1 MAKQV
6 PNELITTKE
15 QSTDNQFLQIE
26 PLIRIIRGQQ
36 VLLDSDLAI
45 LYGVETRQLNQQVKR
60 NIERFPEDFMFQL
73 TKVELIN
80 LKSQIA
86 TSSATNDSLRSQI
99 VTLNTENYSIR
110 SQNATLNAGTNLKS
124 QIVTSSHGGARKLPY
139 AFTENGIAMLS
150 SVLRSPIAIQVNI
163 RIMRAFTAMRQFIAS
178 NAQIF
183 QRLDVMEQNQL
194 AIVAHQTET
203 DHKLEE
209 IFRRLDSGNVQ
220 PHQGIF
226 YDGQIFDAYTFIN
239 DRIREA
245 TTRIILIDNY
255 IDDSVL
261 TILSKRAD
269 KVAATIYTKKPTAQL
284 QLDIQK
290 HNAQYPPISVIEFD
304 RSHDRFLCIDDTVYH
319 LGASIK
325 DLGKKW
331 FAFNRMDMPT
341 SELLQKITI

>member
-1 MAKQV
+1 MAKQTQK
-6 PNELITTKE
+6 ELILTTE
-15 QSTDNQFLQIE
+15 QTTNNQLLQIE

-45 LYGVETRQLNQQVKR
+45 LYGVETKRLNEQVKR
-60 NIERFPEDFMFQL
+60 NIERFPDDFMFQL

-86 TSSATNDSLRSQI
+86 TSSAI
-99 VTLNTENYSIR
+99 ENSP
-110 SQNATLNAGTNLKS
+110 KS
-124 QIVTSSHGGARKLPY
+124 QIVTSSHGGVRYLPY

-163 RIMRAFTAMRQFIAS
+163 RIMRAFTAMRQFIAA

-209 IFRRLDSGNVQ
+209 VFRLLDSGNVQ

-261 TILSKRAD
+261 TMLAKRAD
-269 KVAATIYTKKPTAQL
+269 KVAATIYTKKPSAQL

-290 HNAQYPPISVIEFD
+290 HNAQYPPIGIITFD
-304 RSHDRFLCIDDTVYH
+304 RSHDRFLCIDETVYH

-325 DLGKKW
+325 DLGQKW
-331 FAFNRMDMPT
+331 FAFNRMEMPT
-341 SELLQKITI
+341 TELLQKIQTTYKTPPS

>member
-1 MAKQV
+1 MGTNNQIVVYQTA
-6 PNELITTKE
+6 
-15 QSTDNQFLQIE
+15 DNQTQINVTLENETVWLTQAQIAELFQKDQSVIARHIANIFKEGELDKESNMQILHNTLSKYKPTAIYNLDVIISVGYRVKSQRGVQFRQWANRVIKDYMLKGYAINQQMLAMEERIGRQLQDHTLQIH
-26 PLIRIIRGQQ
+26 
-36 VLLDSDLAI
+36 DLQ
-45 LYGVETRQLNQQVKR
+45 E
-60 NIERFPEDFMFQL
+60 
-73 TKVELIN
+73 KVN
-80 LKSQIA
+80 FFVR
-86 TSSATNDSLRSQI
+86 TS
-99 VTLNTENYSIR
+99 
-110 SQNATLNAGTNLKS
+110 
-124 QIVTSSHGGARKLPY
+124 LP
-139 AFTENGIAMLS
+139 
-150 SVLRSPIAIQVNI
+150 
-163 RIMRAFTAMRQFIAS
+163 
-178 NAQIF
+178 
-183 QRLDVMEQNQL
+183 
-194 AIVAHQTET
+194 
-203 DHKLEE
+203 
-209 IFRRLDSGNVQ
+209 

-304 RSHDRFLCIDDTVYH
+304 RSHDRFLCIDETVYH

-331 FAFNRMDMPT
+331 FAFCRMEMT
-341 SELLQKITI
+341 SSELLQKMQ

>member
-6 PNELITTKE
+6 PNELIPTKE

-26 PLIRIIRGQQ
+26 PLIRTIRGQQ

-45 LYGVETRQLNQQVKR
+45 LYGVETKRLNQQVKR
-60 NIERFPEDFMFQL
+60 NIERFPKDFMFQL
-73 TKVELIN
+73 TQEEVICSR
-80 LKSQIA
+80 SQIA
-86 TSSATNDSLRSQI
+86 TLNERTNLRSQI
-99 VTLNTENYSIR
+99 VTLNTENHSLK
-110 SQNATLNAGTNLKS
+110 SQNATLNKRGQNVKY
-124 QIVTSSHGGARKLPY
+124 LPY

-269 KVAATIYTKKPTAQL
+269 KVAATIYTKKPSAQL

-290 HNAQYPPISVIEFD
+290 HNAQYTPIDIITFD
-304 RSHDRFLCIDDTVYH
+304 RSHDRFLCIDETVYH

-331 FAFNRMDMPT
+331 FAFNRMEMPT
-341 SELLQKITI
+341 TELLQKM